1 MYINEIINRFKI
13 WQTRRYCERADERAS
28 KATQD
33 ALRITEIA
41 RAKEV
46 EYQAYVAKANAEAR
60 LAKVEGEIKAGSS
73 DNTKI
78 MLHKTYKSLKGMWK
92 SLEKWART

>member
-1 MYINEIINRFKI
+1 MYINEIINKFKV
-13 WQTRRYCERADERAS
+13 WQTRRYCESADKRAV
-28 KATQD
+28 KAMADTN
-33 ALRITEIA
+33 RITEIA

-60 LAKVEGEIKAGSS
+60 LAKVEGEIKAGGS
-73 DNTKI
+73 DNTKV
-78 MLHKTYKSLKGMWK
+78 MLHKTYKSLKGMWR